1 MCSTSKLYLG
11 NLNGFQQQRFQLWRV
26 VLGTSSVSFYFV
38 NKLQSKLSAQ
48 KLFTKSGLMQ
58 SLIVVSFRPFY
69 HIYKNESCTNSLL
82 VCCCLRIIIMILYSV
97 TVNVLFT
104 LTLLKSEDYLPLY
117 IVPPWQNIMLIHI
130 IEVFDVKR
138 GLCLA

>member
-1 MCSTSKLYLG
+1 MYLST
-11 NLNGFQQQRFQLWRV
+11 LNGFPQQRFQLWIR
-26 VLGTSSVSFYFV
+26 VLGTSSVFFYSV

-48 KLFTKSGLMQ
+48 KLLTKSGLMQ

-69 HIYKNESCTNSLL
+69 HIYKNESCTNSFL

-97 TVNVLFT
+97 TLNVLFT
-104 LTLLKSEDYLPLY
+104 QTLHKSEDLPQLY